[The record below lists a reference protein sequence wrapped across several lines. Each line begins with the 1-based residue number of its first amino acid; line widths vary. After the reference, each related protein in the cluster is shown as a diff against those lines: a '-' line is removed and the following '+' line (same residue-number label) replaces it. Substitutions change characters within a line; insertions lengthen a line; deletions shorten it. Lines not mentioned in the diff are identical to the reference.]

1 MPQSVGKPVGAVIR
15 KFCSTPRAS
24 IQDPGYYK
32 GNFCDGSKPS
42 CTCDEKVYRPL
53 IAPYSQAPVRQ
64 VPGGQAPESQGP
76 ERQLPD
82 LAPPSVQVP
91 KVIAPPTQAPRF
103 GKFHPA
109 GNQPLTF
116 PLDWNPTPPRRR
128 LNIFH
133 DNLSNVALN
142 LPDQSNQEGQGN
154 QRPQSEGI
162 DGAKISWE

>member
-1 MPQSVGKPVGAVIR
+1 MIR

-53 IAPYSQAPVRQ
+53 IAPYGQAPVPQ
-64 VPGGQAPESQGP
+64 VPGRQAPGIQGP
-76 ERQLPD
+76 ARQVPD

-91 KVIAPPTQAPRF
+91 KVIAPPTNAPRF
-103 GKFHPA
+103 GKFRPA
-109 GNQPLTF
+109 GDQPLTF
-116 PLDWNPTPPRRR
+116 PADWNPAPAPRRR

-133 DNLSNVALN
+133 DNLSNVAFN
-142 LPDQSNQEGQGN
+142 VPDQSYQDGQDD
-154 QRPQSEGI
+154 QRQQSEGI
-162 DGAKISWE
+162 DQGGKDILRLNQALG

>member
-1 MPQSVGKPVGAVIR
+1 MPQRVGKPVGAVIR

-53 IAPYSQAPVRQ
+53 IAPYGQAPVRQ

-76 ERQLPD
+76 VRQVPD

-116 PLDWNPTPPRRR
+116 PLDWNPTPPRRH

-142 LPDQSNQEGQGN
+142 LPDQSNQEGQDN

-162 DGAKISWE
+162 DGAMISWE